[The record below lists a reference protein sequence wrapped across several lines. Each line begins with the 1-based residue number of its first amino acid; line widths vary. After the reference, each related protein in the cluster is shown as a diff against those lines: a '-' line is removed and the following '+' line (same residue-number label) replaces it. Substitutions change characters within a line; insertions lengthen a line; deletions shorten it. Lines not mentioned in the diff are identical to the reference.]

1 MLTCP
6 SELFWWNF
14 TGAVIVFSV
23 ASAESSMV
31 PGTELNIWWMNEWV
45 LVKIYPAVSLSWSS
59 NSTQL
64 NTFFFIYFIMTDN
77 MGFSFLIAWTP
88 SRLII
93 ILWGR
98 HFELSCISS
107 FYLTLASSASPQVI
121 IFTFLKLR
129 YIFHTHYICI
139 SMQTFL
145 LHYLFNMMYGIC
157 TRMCATHD
165 QLWRDQLHTYLGIH
179 HLPMR

>member
-1 MLTCP
+1 
-6 SELFWWNF
+6 
-14 TGAVIVFSV
+14 
-23 ASAESSMV
+23 
-31 PGTELNIWWMNEWV
+31 MNE
-45 LVKIYPAVSLSWSS
+45 SWLR
-59 NSTQL
+59 STQL
-64 NTFFFIYFIMTDN
+64 WACPEVPIPHNSTHFFIYFIMTDN

-129 YIFHTHYICI
+129 YIFHPHCICI

-145 LHYLFNMMYGIC
+145 LHYLFNVRYGIC
-157 TRMCATHD
+157 TRMCTTHD
-165 QLWRDQLHTYLGIH
+165 QLWQDQLHTHLGIP
-179 HLPMR
+179 HLPMRENWVCLFPMLGCGSWGHTLAAT